1 MKLKHLTIAA
11 VAMLT
16 ASGAAFAQQAG
27 DNVVNLGWFHLAP
40 QVSSDP
46 LSVTGSNVPGLQQ
59 LANSHLGGTGA
70 QVDNADTVG
79 ITFAHFFTDNIAV
92 EAVFGVPPKFRLY
105 GQGAIALPG
114 NGALASVKQW
124 SPALLLKYY
133 FGQANDK
140 WRPFVGIGASY
151 FWYSNIELTPGFQAM
166 AGHALTL
173 NGTGTTTAQLT
184 NSWAPVFNAGI
195 NYNMDKHWTL
205 AFSVSYIPVST
216 TAKLTTTGT
225 NGLTGQPITTT
236 SEAKV
241 KLNPWVTFLSLGYRF

>member
-27 DNVVNLGWFHLAP
+27 DNVVNLGWFHLSP
-40 QVSSDP
+40 QVKSDP
-46 LSVTGSNVPGLQQ
+46 LKVTGSSFAPAVPALNSQ
-59 LANSHLGGTGA
+59 LGNTGA
-70 QVDNADTVG
+70 QVDSADTIG
-79 ITFAHFFTDNIAV
+79 LTFAHFFTDNIAV
-92 EAVFGVPPKFRLY
+92 EGVFGIPPKFRLY
-105 GQGAIALPG
+105 GTGSLALPG
-114 NGALASVKQW
+114 GASLASAKQW

-133 FGQANDK
+133 FGQAQDK

-151 FWYSNIELTPGFQAM
+151 FWYSNIELTPGFQGM

>member
-11 VAMLT
+11 AAMLT

-27 DNVVNLGWFHLAP
+27 DNVVNLGWFHLSP

-46 LSVTGSNVPGLQQ
+46 LRVTGSTYAPAVPGLNAG
-59 LANSHLGGTGA
+59 LSGSGA
-70 QVDNADTVG
+70 QVDDADTLG

-92 EAVFGVPPKFRLY
+92 EAVFGVPPKFKLY
-105 GQGAIALPG
+105 GQGALALSNG
-114 NGALASVKQW
+114 GALASARQW
-124 SPALLLKYY
+124 SPAVLLKYY

-151 FWYSNIELTPGFQAM
+151 FWYSNIQLTQGFQNKAASLAL
-166 AGHALTL
+166 AGTA
-173 NGTGTTTAQLT
+173 NTTAQLT

-205 AFSVSYIPVST
+205 ALSVSYIPVST
-216 TAKLTTTGT
+216 TAKLTTTGV
-225 NGLTGQPITTT
+225 GPLGPVTTT

-241 KLNPWVTFLSLGYRF
+241 KLNPVVTFLSLGYRF

>member
-16 ASGAAFAQQAG
+16 ASGAAFAQKAG
-27 DNVVNLGWFHLAP
+27 DNVVSLGWFHLSP

-46 LSVTGSNVPGLQQ
+46 LKVTGSSVLGLAAG
-59 LANSHLGGTGA
+59 LNAALGGNTGA
-70 QVDNADTVG
+70 QVSDADTLG

-92 EAVFGVPPKFRLY
+92 EGVFGVPPKFHLY
-105 GQGAIALPG
+105 GQGRLQLPG
-114 NGALASVKQW
+114 NGALASAKQW

-133 FGQANDK
+133 FGQADDK

-151 FWYSNIELTPGFQAM
+151 FWYSNIELTDGFQAL
-166 AGHALTL
+166 ASNSLAL
-173 NGTGTTTAQLT
+173 GPGGSTTAKLT

-195 NYNMDKHWTL
+195 NYNMDQHWTL
-205 AFSVSYIPVST
+205 SFSVSYIPVST
-216 TAKLTTTGT
+216 TAKLTTTRG
-225 NGLTGQPITTT
+225 PITTT

-241 KLNPWVTFLSLGYRF
+241 KLNPVVTFLSLGYRF

>member
-1 MKLKHLTIAA
+1 MKLKYLTIAA
-11 VAMLT
+11 AAMLT

-27 DNVVNLGWFHLAP
+27 DNVVSLGWFHLSP

-46 LSVTGSNVPGLQQ
+46 LRVTGSSVPGL
-59 LANSHLGGTGA
+59 ANALNSRLGNTGA
-70 QVDNADTVG
+70 QVDDADTPG
-79 ITFAHFFTDNIAV
+79 LTFAHFFTDNIAV
-92 EAVFGVPPKFRLY
+92 EAVVGLPPKFRLY
-105 GQGAIALPG
+105 GQGSLALPG
-114 NGALASVKQW
+114 GGSLASAKQW

-133 FGQANDK
+133 FGQANDT

-151 FWYSNIELTPGFQAM
+151 FFYSNIELTPGFQSFASN
-166 AGHALTL
+166 ALTL
-173 NGTGTTTAQLT
+173 GPGGNTTATLT

-216 TAKLTTTGT
+216 TAKLTTTRG
-225 NGLTGQPITTT
+225 PITTT

-241 KLNPWVTFLSLGYRF
+241 KLNPVVTFLSLAYRF